1 MTYSILFLLVLT
13 LTFNAE
19 PAYGQAGFRMSPIE
33 FSIDRRG
40 SDYNVFYLQAPD
52 PALCQDACV
61 RDPRCMA
68 WTYVQP
74 NTGQGPLPR
83 CWLKQT
89 IPPPSPNPNCV
100 SGYKLR

>member
-1 MTYSILFLLVLT
+1 MAYLILFLSIFAV
-13 LTFNAE
+13 TFDAKLIY
-19 PAYGQAGFRMSPIE
+19 AQAGFRMSGME
-33 FSIDRRG
+33 GNTDRRG
-40 SDYNVFYLQAPD
+40 SDYNVFDLQTPD

-74 NTGQGPLPR
+74 NTGQGPRPR

-89 IPPPSPNPNCV
+89 IPPPSGNPNCI
-100 SGYKLR
+100 SGYKFR